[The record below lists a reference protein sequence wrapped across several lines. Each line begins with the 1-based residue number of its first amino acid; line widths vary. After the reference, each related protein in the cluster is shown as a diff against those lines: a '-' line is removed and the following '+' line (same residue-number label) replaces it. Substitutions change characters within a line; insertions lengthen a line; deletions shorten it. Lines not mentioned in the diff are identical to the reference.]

1 MTQIDIYPAQH
12 VVVVILSN
20 NDASGGEAVRCWT
33 RRMLT
38 AP

>member
-20 NDASGGEAVRCWT
+20 NDASGGEAVRSWT
-33 RRMLT
+33 RRILA